1 MKTPGAASD
10 RQEVGAGPSQI
21 RRNHAVHPLAS
32 ELNWA
37 AGTAMA
43 HARDY
48 QRVDTII
55 PNAAAPIAAVPIQPA
70 ILSVPTMV

>member
-1 MKTPGAASD
+1 
-10 RQEVGAGPSQI
+10 
-21 RRNHAVHPLAS
+21 
-32 ELNWA
+32 
-37 AGTAMA
+37 MA

-55 PNAAAPIAAVPIQPA
+55 PNAAAPIAAVAIQPA